1 MDGQVFVPGTA
12 DNGLADSS
20 GGIYERFRVTRVINA
35 RGYST
40 KLGGCRLPMPVL
52 EAMRSA
58 AGSCIR
64 MEELQE
70 AAGRVIADATGAES
84 GIATSG
90 ASASLSLA
98 AAACLTGLDV
108 SKMNRLPDT
117 SEFPNEIIVQKSHR
131 NDYDHALRL
140 AGARLV
146 EAGFPYYTFPHDVES
161 LITQRTVAL
170 FFLAGSGESG
180 LSLKEF
186 VAIAH
191 RHKLPVIVDAAA
203 ALPPSGN
210 LKTFIAQGAD
220 LVAYS
225 GGKDIRGPQASGILC
240 GRRDLILAAALQHQD
255 MDVFPETWPMRKLMS
270 EGLIAS
276 PPHHGIGRGF
286 KVGKEEIVG
295 LLVALQLYAQ
305 RDTDAVYS
313 KWLEDIKTV
322 VSYVDG
328 LRGVTAEVN
337 SPKPG
342 DRPVPGAT
350 IRIDSSVLGF
360 DANHVINQ
368 LQEGTP
374 RIGVYETLAS
384 AGRIVLYP
392 EAMQDGE
399 ASQVGKRLR
408 EILTVKDGAPRV

>member
-1 MDGQVFVPGTA
+1 VHGQVIPIGTTE
-12 DNGLADSS
+12 GR
-20 GGIYERFRVTRVINA
+20 IYEQFGVRRVINA

-40 KLGGCRLPMPVL
+40 KLGGCRLPTPVL

-58 AGSCIR
+58 AASCVR
-64 MEELQE
+64 MEDLQE
-70 AAGRVIADATGAES
+70 AAGRVIADVTGAES
-84 GIATSG
+84 GIVTSG
-90 ASASLSLA
+90 ASASLTLA

-117 SEFPNEIIVQKSHR
+117 SDFPNEIIVQKSHR

-170 FFLAGSGESG
+170 FFLAGSGQSS

-186 VAIAH
+186 VAIGH
-191 RHKLPVIVDAAA
+191 KHKLPVIVDAAA
-203 ALPPSGN
+203 ALPPSDN
-210 LKTFIAQGAD
+210 LKAFIAQGAD

-240 GRRDLILAAALQHQD
+240 GRTDLILAAALQHQD
-255 MDVFPETWPMRKLMS
+255 MDVFPETWPLRKLVS
-270 EGLIAS
+270 DGLIAS

-305 RDTDAVYS
+305 RDMNVVYG
-313 KWLEDIKTV
+313 KWLEDMKAV
-322 VSYVDG
+322 VSYLDD
-328 LRGVTAEVN
+328 LDGVTAEI
-337 SPKPG
+337 SLPKPG
-342 DRPVPGAT
+342 DRPVPAVA
-350 IRIDSSVLGF
+350 IRIESSALGF

-368 LQEGTP
+368 LQEGAP
-374 RIGVYETLAS
+374 CIGVYETLAS
-384 AGRIVLYP
+384 AGLILLYP

-399 ASQVGKRLR
+399 ASQVGNRLR
-408 EILTVKDGAPRV
+408 EILTVKNGEPLV